1 MPGVVQ
7 RARVDYMSQRPRG
20 AADRTPPNVW
30 GTSASARRRIRR
42 DPQTGRLRG
51 EVLNVAGQIPTV
63 REISAGGMVVREHRG
78 IHQVAI
84 IARYNR
90 GGRLEWVLPKGH
102 PEGEEDHHEAAI
114 REVAEETGISGD
126 ILTHLG
132 HIEYTFTV
140 PGRRIHKTVHH
151 FLLRAT
157 GGELTIEN
165 DPDQEAVDV
174 AWVDVDRLTG
184 RLTFINERRIVELA
198 RELMAEF
205 FDISPPPATVRP
217 RRVVPMTRRL
227 PSGLIPPQFRNDDE
241 TLRKPPTPYELA
253 QKLARAQQPVQQPDE
268 PDTPDSEH
276 DIQRL
281 ALESDESTAS
291 ASPKTRLIACPR
303 TPHRTRFP
311 NPLSSRR
318 SPNPRPHCLRNAK
331 HQTHD
336 RNPAGHRA
344 TPRPQRRL
352 PQ

>member
-1 MPGVVQ
+1 
-7 RARVDYMSQRPRG
+7 MSQRPRG

-30 GTSASARRRIRR
+30 GTSASARHRVRR
-42 DPQTGRLRG
+42 DPQS
-51 EVLNVAGQIPTV
+51 GQLLSDPLDVGGQVPTV

-102 PEGEEDHHEAAI
+102 PEGEEDHHEAAM

-184 RLTFINERRIVELA
+184 RLTFVNERRIVELA

-205 FDISPPPATVRP
+205 FDISPPPATIRP

-227 PSGLIPPQFRNDDE
+227 PSGLIPVQFRTDDE
-241 TLRKPPTPYELA
+241 SVRKPPTPYELA
-253 QKLARAQQPVQQPDE
+253 QKLARAPQLVQQAQQLE
-268 PDTPDSEH
+268 PQPEAQCETHDSDHGTE
-276 DIQRL
+276 RL
-281 ALESDESTAS
+281 ALESNESAAPSESQDSADNLPQDS
-291 ASPKTRLIACPR
+291 ASDPVSEPDERPKIPKPSAALFKKRQ
-303 TPHRTRFP
+303 TPNT
-311 NPLSSRR
+311 
-318 SPNPRPHCLRNAK
+318 
-331 HQTHD
+331 
-336 RNPAGHRA
+336 
-344 TPRPQRRL
+344 
-352 PQ
+352 

>member
-30 GTSASARRRIRR
+30 GTSASARRRVRR

-102 PEGEEDHHEAAI
+102 PEGEEDHHEAAM

-126 ILTHLG
+126 ILTELG

-253 QKLARAQQPVQQPDE
+253 QKLARAQQPVQRANAPQ
-268 PDTPDSEH
+268 TPDSEQH
-276 DIQRL
+276 TERL

-291 ASPKTRLIACPR
+291 SESQGSPDSLPKDSASDAVSEPAEQPNIPKPSAALFKKRQ
-303 TPHRTRFP
+303 TPNT
-311 NPLSSRR
+311 
-318 SPNPRPHCLRNAK
+318 
-331 HQTHD
+331 
-336 RNPAGHRA
+336 
-344 TPRPQRRL
+344 
-352 PQ
+352 

>member
-1 MPGVVQ
+1 
-7 RARVDYMSQRPRG
+7 MSQRARG

-30 GTSASARRRIRR
+30 GTSASARRRVRR
-42 DPQTGRLRG
+42 DPQTGRLRPDP
-51 EVLNVAGQIPTV
+51 LNTSGQIPTV

-78 IHQVAI
+78 VHQVAI

-102 PEGEEDHHEAAI
+102 PEGEEDHHEAAM

-126 ILTHLG
+126 ILTELG

-184 RLTFINERRIVELA
+184 RLTFLNERRIVELA

-205 FDISPPPATVRP
+205 FDISPPPATIRP

-227 PSGLIPPQFRNDDE
+227 PSGLIPAQFRTDDDAVK
-241 TLRKPPTPYELA
+241 KPPTPYELA
-253 QKLARAQQPVQQPDE
+253 QKLARAQQPQQPQATQ
-268 PDTPDSEH
+268 PAATNGTSET
-276 DIQRL
+276 L
-281 ALESDESTAS
+281 ALESNEPQAPEESQNASEGLPRDSAPEAVSESDEQPKIPKPS
-291 ASPKTRLIACPR
+291 AALFKKRQ
-303 TPHRTRFP
+303 TPNT
-311 NPLSSRR
+311 
-318 SPNPRPHCLRNAK
+318 
-331 HQTHD
+331 
-336 RNPAGHRA
+336 
-344 TPRPQRRL
+344 
-352 PQ
+352 